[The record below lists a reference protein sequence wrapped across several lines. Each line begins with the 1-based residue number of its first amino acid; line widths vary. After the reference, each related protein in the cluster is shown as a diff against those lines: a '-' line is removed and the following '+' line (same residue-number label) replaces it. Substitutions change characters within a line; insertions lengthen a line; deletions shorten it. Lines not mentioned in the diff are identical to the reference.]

1 MSDISKFVHEVQ
13 RLKTRRG
20 IYATAQSLR
29 RMGLSLEGGI
39 VASSPRACGRALG
52 AVQALGVNA
61 A

>member
-29 RMGLSLEGGI
+29 RMGLSLK
-39 VASSPRACGRALG
+39 AALLLLARAHADEH
-52 AVQALGVNA
+52 
-61 A
+61 